1 MKLQYSKA
9 CMSDLDEVFSLVQNA
24 IATMNEQNIPQW
36 DEIYPDRA
44 VLCDDIDRG
53 QLYIGTM
60 NDRIAVIYVLN
71 QDCDEQYQNGQWLLP
86 DKEFMVVHRLCVNP
100 KWANQ
105 GIAKTTMLH
114 IEAEVAKMGIQAIRL
129 DAFTLN
135 PFALKLYEGL
145 GYSKTGY
152 ANWRK
157 GKFYLMEKYL

>member
-44 VLCDDIDRG
+44 VLRDDIDRG
-53 QLYIGTM
+53 QLYIGKI

-71 QDCDEQYQNGQWLLP
+71 QDYDEQYQNGQWLFP

-105 GIAKTTMLH
+105 GIAKNTMLH
-114 IEAEVAKMGIQAIRL
+114 IENEVSEIGAEAIRL

-135 PFALKLYEGL
+135 PFALKLYERL
-145 GYSKTGY
+145 GYSKVGY

-157 GKFYLMEKYL
+157 GRFYLMEKYL